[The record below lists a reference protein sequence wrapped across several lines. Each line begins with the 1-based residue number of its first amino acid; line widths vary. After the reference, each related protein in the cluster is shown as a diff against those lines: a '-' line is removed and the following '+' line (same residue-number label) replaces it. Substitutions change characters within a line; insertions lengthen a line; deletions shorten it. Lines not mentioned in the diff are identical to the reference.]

1 MHRLHAKILPSNPIK
16 PVKRNIHGVL
26 LLDKPYGISSNKAV
40 QVAKRI
46 FSAAKCGHTGT
57 LDPMATG
64 LLPLCFGEATKF
76 SSVLLGA
83 NKAYEATLKLG
94 FLSTTGDAECE
105 ISRIAANTGNPTL
118 SQCEQALK
126 HFIGRIMQIPPMYSA
141 LKHQGKP
148 LYIYAR
154 NGETIVRPARE
165 VVIHTIQIKSLI
177 NDDLQLAIQCGTGT
191 YIRTLA
197 EDIGKALGCGG
208 AYLTQL
214 KRTVIDCFD
223 LSQTQPLQALQEMDA
238 TERAHCLLPI
248 DSLLQEFPVIT
259 LDEVAALHIVQGRL
273 ISSPSDI
280 SSMMAEGN
288 TVRLYNQKQQFLGL
302 GEMMN
307 EQKIIAK
314 RLLANSELL
323 GIAV

>member
-1 MHRLHAKILPSNPIK
+1 MLHAKIPSSSLIK
-16 PVKRNIHGVL
+16 PIKRNISGVL
-26 LLDKPYGISSNKAV
+26 LLDKPHGISSNKAV
-40 QVAKRI
+40 QIAKRL

-83 NKAYEATLKLG
+83 DKTYEATLKLG
-94 FLSTTGDAECE
+94 FLSTTGDAEGE
-105 ISRIAANTGNPTL
+105 ISQLRTDSGNPTL
-118 SQCEQALK
+118 SLCEQILK
-126 HFIGRIMQIPPMYSA
+126 QFIGTIMQVPPMYSA

-148 LYIYAR
+148 LYAYAR
-154 NGETIVRPARE
+154 NGEAIERPARQI
-165 VVIHTIQIKSLI
+165 VIHEIQINALI
-177 NDDLQLAIQCGTGT
+177 DNQLQLSIRCGTGT

-214 KRTVIDCFD
+214 RRTAIDRFH
-223 LSQTQPLQALQEMDA
+223 LAQAHTVPGLEEMAAVDQDN
-238 TERAHCLLPI
+238 CLLPI
-248 DSLLQEFPVIT
+248 DCLLQKFPAIA
-259 LDEVAALHIVQGRL
+259 LDESAALHIVQGR
-273 ISSPSDI
+273 IVHSASTDI
-280 SSMMAEGN
+280 SNMPAGN
-288 TVRLYNQKQQFLGL
+288 TVRLYNHQQQFLGL
-302 GEMMN
+302 GEMMGK
-307 EQKIIAK
+307 QKITAK